1 MNMPGSWCGA
11 IASAVLGCAVLSGPA
26 ASQSRGDTSTPRGM
40 PASVSA
46 TMLRG
51 GEMGELLTVYLPRRD
66 AEIQRLLDDMRN
78 LQRSAGSEVDET
90 RRLASEADGRV
101 RIMKEEIA
109 TTRVRRDVAKK
120 AKDESARTELDATL
134 KRQEREQDY
143 LEHLRDALRADA
155 DRLDAERTASAAR
168 VKALELELQVAKRY
182 EAIVATHTPDA
193 PDEYCALLGKMLEA
207 QKQSADKWRDASD
220 RRKKVAERR
229 LKQLQSLSKLA
240 KS

>member
-1 MNMPGSWCGA
+1 MKMPGSRFGA
-11 IASAVLGCAVLSGPA
+11 IASAVLGCMLLSTPA
-26 ASQSRGDTSTPRGM
+26 ASQPAAAGM

-51 GEMGELLTVYLPRRD
+51 GEMGELLAVYVPRSE
-66 AEIQRLLDDMRN
+66 AEVKRLLDDMRN
-78 LQRSAGSEVDET
+78 LQRSSESEVGEA

-101 RIMKEEIA
+101 RIMKEEIK
-109 TTRVRRDVAKK
+109 TTKVRRDVAKK
-120 AKDESARTELDATL
+120 SKDEAARKELEAAL
-134 KRQEREQDY
+134 ERQDREQDY

-155 DRLDAERTASAAR
+155 DRLDAEKAASAAR
-168 VKALELELQVAKRY
+168 VEALGLELQVADRY
-182 EAIVATHTPDA
+182 EELAATRTSDA

-207 QKQSADKWRDASD
+207 QKQSADKWREASD

-240 KS
+240 GS